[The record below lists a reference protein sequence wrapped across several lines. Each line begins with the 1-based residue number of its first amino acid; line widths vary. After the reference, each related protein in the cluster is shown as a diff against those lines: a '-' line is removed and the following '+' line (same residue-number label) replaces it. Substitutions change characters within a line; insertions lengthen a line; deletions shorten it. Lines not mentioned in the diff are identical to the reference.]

1 MKTCIECNLS
11 FENHN
16 VYANHMRWKHTG
28 NKETFSKN
36 LSEAILAIKA
46 EQKGKLIEIES
57 ICEKC
62 ENTFIFETY
71 ENKPKH
77 KRFCSIQCSNSRSH
91 STETKNKIANTLSIS
106 MKKKWENG
114 DYDSVEYKY
123 FSSKAERS
131 ILLYLKET
139 YPDDEWTSGGAMK
152 IDDEIIVRDMYSN
165 KLKICIEYDGIWHFK
180 NIHNQLE
187 TKQKKDRILNKWCK
201 ENEWRIIR
209 ISESY
214 WHENGK
220 NFQLIENALKLPDSL
235 FLGKEYA
242 PHLND

>member
-1 MKTCIECNLS
+1 MKTCVECNLS
-11 FENHN
+11 FENPK
-16 VYANHMRWKHTG
+16 VYANHMRWKHVG

-36 LSEAILAIKA
+36 LSKSILAIKA
-46 EQKGKLIEIES
+46 EEKGEMIEVDA

-62 ENTFIFETY
+62 EQTFAFKTY
-71 ENKPKH
+71 EKKPKH
-77 KRFCSIQCSNSRSH
+77 KRFCSIQCSNSRTH
-91 STETKNKIANTLSIS
+91 SNETKAKIANTLSSSI
-106 MKKKWENG
+106 KKKWENG

-152 IDDEIIVRDMYSN
+152 IENEIIVRDMYST
-165 KLKICIEYDGIWHFK
+165 KLKTCIEYDGIWHFK
-180 NIHNQLE
+180 DIHGQLE
-187 TKQKKDRILNKWCK
+187 TKKKKDDILNKWCI
-201 ENEWRIIR
+201 ENGWRIIR

-220 NFQLIENALKLPDSL
+220 NFQVIEDALKLSGSL
-235 FLGKEYA
+235 FLGKEFDM
-242 PHLND
+242 HLNE